1 MWDPKK
7 FQRLGQ
13 TDDPRL
19 TERLDADPILIMRLD
34 MLQQKL
40 CRIGEWFESD
50 LRNLRVR
57 HELKDKLRGH
67 LRVEV
72 GKQLVALNKVYRQL
86 RNTSLDDAV
95 VLQVAWQSYK
105 QIDQESNEKIFGEC
119 LEAIGGLAIRD
130 KKLSARTS
138 WVADT
143 ADEFIRECA
152 KEYVGQQ
159 WLSFAVF
166 ARQEALNRTM
176 ARIVRLRFPEWTVW
190 SLPLAAHEFG
200 HVVIEDNTEWM
211 NFAHEQAKSL
221 SWLTGRDDEQR
232 LCMYE
237 ILADAFATYTM
248 GPAYVCAA
256 ISLWLNPLPLSNES
270 SDMRC
275 VSGTIR
281 ARLIFRIIEQLRH
294 SRSEGAADGE
304 PSQPHVF
311 MQEKLERKWREVIER
326 VESSD
331 EGAEGSEEV
340 YLSEEQVTSLVDE
353 ILERF
358 SWALKPKGAYL
369 YQGAGGFEEAE
380 RWADG
385 WLQQLDNG
393 ERLAIP
399 RVSADSTLRNALNA
413 AWLCRVQS
421 QPYQFDVIADAAY
434 ELCKKIIRRRR
445 IDTDEPDGE
454 GPLGPYIGRPPKQ

>member
-1 MWDPKK
+1 
-7 FQRLGQ
+7 
-13 TDDPRL
+13 
-19 TERLDADPILIMRLD
+19 
-34 MLQQKL
+34 
-40 CRIGEWFESD
+40 
-50 LRNLRVR
+50 
-57 HELKDKLRGH
+57 
-67 LRVEV
+67 VEV
-72 GKQLVALNKVYRQL
+72 GKQLVALNKIYRQL
-86 RNTSLDDAV
+86 KDTGLDDGV
-95 VLQVAWQSYK
+95 VLPVAWQSYK
-105 QIDQESNEKIFGEC
+105 QIDHESKEKIFGEC

-138 WVADT
+138 WVANT

-152 KEYVGQQ
+152 KEYVGEQ

-200 HVVIEDNTEWM
+200 HVVIEDNSEWLE
-211 NFAHEQAKSL
+211 FAHEQADTL
-221 SWLTGRDDEQR
+221 SWHTDRVDEQR

-237 ILADAFATYTM
+237 ILADAFATFTM

-275 VSGTIR
+275 VSGTTR
-281 ARLIFRIIEQLRH
+281 ARLIFRIMEQMR
-294 SRSEGAADGE
+294 RTWSEGAAESE
-304 PSQPHVF
+304 PSPHQMF

-326 VESSD
+326 VKPSD
-331 EGAEGSEEV
+331 EEPEGSEEGF
-340 YLSEEQVTSLVDE
+340 LDEEQVTSLVND

-369 YQGAGGFEEAE
+369 YKGEGGFEEVE

-399 RVSADSTLRNALNA
+399 RVSSDSTLRNALNA

-421 QPYQFDVIADAAY
+421 EPYQFDAIADAAY
-434 ELCKKIIRRRR
+434 ELCMKIIRRRR